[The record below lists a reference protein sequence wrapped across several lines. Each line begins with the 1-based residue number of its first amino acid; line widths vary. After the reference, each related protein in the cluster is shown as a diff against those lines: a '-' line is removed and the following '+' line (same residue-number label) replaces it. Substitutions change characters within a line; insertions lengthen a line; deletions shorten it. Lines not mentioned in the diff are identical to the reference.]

1 MPIKLNIIGCGRLGR
16 TLARLWGDAGVF
28 EIGDIN
34 DHTLDK
40 SHAAVAFIGG
50 GRACGHTADMRAA
63 DLWLLAPPDDRI
75 AVCCEEL
82 VASAPLAAGNIVFHC
97 SGALSST
104 VLSTAAARG
113 ATVASVH
120 PLKTFADA
128 GAAVLTFNGSR
139 CAAEGDAAALSVL
152 QPAFE
157 RIGAQVF
164 AINAPAKTLYH
175 AASVMMC
182 NYLTALLETGAR
194 SFEAAGLPRD
204 EAMRMVEPLVRET
217 LDNVFAMG
225 PARALTGPI
234 VRGDVEV
241 VRRQV
246 EALTVLDPHVAE
258 VYRSLGVIATQLAAA
273 QGAAKPAALAAI
285 EALLQRPLA

>member
-1 MPIKLNIIGCGRLGR
+1 MPPKLNIIGCGRLGR
-16 TLARLWGDAGVF
+16 TLARLWRDAGVF
-28 EIGDIN
+28 ESGDIN
-34 DHTLDK
+34 DHTPDK
-40 SHAAVAFIGG
+40 SRAAVAFIGG
-50 GRACGHTADMRAA
+50 GRACAHTADMRAA

-75 AVCCEEL
+75 ALCCEEL
-82 VASAPLAAGNIVFHC
+82 VASAPLATGNIVFHC
-97 SGALSST
+97 SGALSSA
-104 VLSTAAARG
+104 VLSAAVARG
-113 ATVASVH
+113 AAVASVH
-120 PLKTFADA
+120 PLKTFADVS
-128 GAAVLTFNGSR
+128 AAILTFNGSR

-175 AASVMMC
+175 AASVIMC

-217 LDNVFAMG
+217 LDNVFALG

-273 QGAAKPAALAAI
+273 QSGAKPAALAAI
-285 EALLQRPLA
+285 EALLQSPRG

>member
-1 MPIKLNIIGCGRLGR
+1 MPPTLNIIGCGRLGR
-16 TLARLWGDAGVF
+16 TLARLWSDAGVF
-28 EIGDIN
+28 KIGDIN

-40 SHAAVAFIGG
+40 SHAAVAFIGS

-75 AVCCEEL
+75 ALCCEEL

-128 GAAVLTFNGSR
+128 SAAVLTFNGSR

-285 EALLQRPLA
+285 EALLQRPRA

>member
-40 SHAAVAFIGG
+40 SRAAVAFIGG
-50 GRACGHTADMRAA
+50 GRACAHTADMRAA

-75 AVCCEEL
+75 ASCCEEL
-82 VASAPLAAGNIVFHC
+82 VASAPLATGNIVFHC

-104 VLSTAAARG
+104 VLSAAAARG
-113 ATVASVH
+113 AAVASVH
-120 PLKTFADA
+120 PLKTFADVS
-128 GAAVLTFNGSR
+128 AAVLTFNGSR

-164 AINAPAKTLYH
+164 AINASKKTLYH
-175 AASVMMC
+175 AASVIMC

-194 SFEAAGLPRD
+194 SFEAAGLPRA

-225 PARALTGPI
+225 PVHALTGPI

-241 VRRQV
+241 VRQQV
-246 EALTVLDPHVAE
+246 EALTELDPRVGE

-285 EALLQRPLA
+285 EALLQSPRG